1 MPVCSSL
8 QIIVMSM
15 FVAVGNAEIF
25 SLQKCKNRSFEN
37 AAKHTSDRQFGVQE
51 ETRQL
56 APRKHEQ
63 RKPLAES
70 INMVCS
76 SRRMSLTAA
85 AGD

>member
-1 MPVCSSL
+1 MPL
-8 QIIVMSM
+8 

-25 SLQKCKNRSFEN
+25 PLQKLRIALFKGGETDLR
-37 AAKHTSDRQFGVQE
+37 RQFGVQ

-63 RKPLAES
+63 RTPLAEPT
-70 INMVCS
+70 NMVCR